1 MQLNIGGFT
10 SLSTIDYKDHLAAVI
25 YTQGCNFNCP
35 YCHNRSLLECKNRII
50 PQEQILFLLEKRKNF
65 LDGVVITGGEPTI
78 HHGLPELCHRIKLIG
93 YDIKLDTNGSN
104 PDMVRSLIEKN
115 YVDYIALD
123 IKAPWR
129 KYKEIAGTAKFT
141 AAVIKTLKLLTQT
154 NISFELRTTVHSKLL
169 SISDIREIIE
179 KIISSLPAKPTFYLQ
194 MARKTDK
201 FREKNQYT
209 AADLKKLKEEF
220 NNLNIKIR

>member
-1 MQLNIGGFT
+1 MRIGGFT
-10 SLSTIDYKDHLAAVI
+10 PLSTIDYKNHLSAVI
-25 YTQGCNFNCP
+25 YTQGCNFRCP
-35 YCHNRSLLECKNRII
+35 YCHNWSLVEGKNRPVPQREIISLLEER
-50 PQEQILFLLEKRKNF
+50 RNF

-78 HHGLPELCHRIKLIG
+78 HPDLPILCHDIKLAG

-104 PDMVRSLIEKN
+104 PDMVRLLIEKN

-154 NISFELRTTVHSKLL
+154 NIPFELRTTVHSKLL
-169 SISDIREIIE
+169 SINDIREIIE
-179 KIISSLPAKPTFYLQ
+179 KIIILLPAKPTFYLQ
-194 MARKTDK
+194 IARETDR
-201 FREKNQYT
+201 FGEKNQYT

-220 NNLNIKIR
+220 KNLDIKIR